1 MPSTSRPEA
10 VSSTRSVTETSDTF
24 LRRSAAEVVGSVSS
38 EAVDLVD
45 DYGVDVALLEDA
57 VEHGLEP
64 GSVGRVLGAGVVVDV
79 LIDHGPALL
88 ADELEAGFPLGR
100 E

>member
-1 MPSTSRPEA
+1 
-10 VSSTRSVTETSDTF
+10 
-24 LRRSAAEVVGSVSS
+24 VVGSISS

-45 DYGVDVALLEDA
+45 DHGVDVALLEDA

-100 E
+100 EREPLLGVVAGCLLVGGDAKVDHAAHRP